1 MEKKY
6 LERDV
11 ESVLEGD
18 RRPENVPSVF
28 CKDRRMCASRGIC
41 EGSPG
46 PDIFNFCG
54 SFGRWARFRGM
65 VWLRL
70 EKNLLAL
77 WLPEF
82 CSVFCWL
89 LVWRNAFERPGHWLS
104 LGFRRSHRRERADSR
119 GLEQKSENL

>member
-11 ESVLEGD
+11 ESEDD
-18 RRPENVPSVF
+18 RRLENVPSVF
-28 CKDRRMCASRGIC
+28 CEDRRVRAGRGIG
-41 EGSPG
+41 EGGPG
-46 PDIFNFCG
+46 PDVFNFCSG
-54 SFGRWARFRGM
+54 FGRWARLRGV

-70 EKNLLAL
+70 EKDFLAL

-82 CSVFCWL
+82 CPIFCWL
-89 LVWRNAFERPGHWLS
+89 LVWRNAFEWPGHWLS
-104 LGFRRSHRRERADSR
+104 LGFRRSHRRERADCR